1 MHGLEIRV
9 HGSVGSGEGGNEMPA
24 KTWLDEQLERLLD
37 QVRNCYPEAR
47 IAASKKRLK
56 ALWDGKPYD
65 GRIPYVLWGLPPGE
79 VPELPEGLTDNERE
93 LVVQLA
99 SIIAHSVWEDD
110 YVPGLVPGVRQ
121 VIIPSYF
128 GSEEEFASASL
139 RVKPI
144 IRKPMDVYE
153 LPEVGFGPGTPGGE
167 MLERMR
173 YFREKTRGQLPIYEA
188 DLQGPFS
195 VASQI
200 WGVEAFL
207 LAVLDYPTEVHYLL
221 QRTTDAIITYA
232 RLMREAAEGDWIPF
246 HCMPAVWFPEEKGIA
261 VSEDLMA
268 VVSPKIFRE
277 FMRPYLEQLA
287 DAFGGVF
294 VHSCGSINHV
304 IKELN
309 ELRGLVGV
317 NFSSVETDLRSLAKE
332 ARESMVLVVH
342 QSPVNR
348 TDLPLL
354 TPLEHAR
361 LCGEVFCSRG
371 GGLCMLVPCTGELI
385 PDVHAEA
392 VEKALTCR

>member
-1 MHGLEIRV
+1 MSIQ
-9 HGSVGSGEGGNEMPA
+9 A
-24 KTWLDEQLERLLD
+24 WLDGQVEQLLD

-47 IAASKKRLK
+47 IAASKKRLE
-56 ALWDGKPYD
+56 ALWDGMPYD
-65 GRIPYVLWGLPPGE
+65 GRVPYVLWGLPPGE
-79 VPELPEGLTDNERE
+79 VSELPEGLTDNERE

-99 SIIAHSVWEDD
+99 SITAHSVWKDD

-121 VIIPSYF
+121 VIIPSFF
-128 GSEEEFASASL
+128 GCVEEFASASL

-144 IRKPMDVYE
+144 IQNPRDVYE

-167 MLERMR
+167 MLERMC

-200 WGVEAFL
+200 WGVEDFL
-207 LAVLDYPTEVHYLL
+207 LAVLDYPAEVHYLL

-232 RLMREAAEGDWIPF
+232 RLMRDAAY

-277 FMRPYLEQLA
+277 YMRPYLEQLA
-287 DAFGGVF
+287 DTFGGVF

-304 IKELN
+304 VKELN
-309 ELRGLVGV
+309 EVRGLVGV
-317 NFSSVETDLRSLAKE
+317 NFSSVETDLRRLAKD
-332 ARESMVLVVH
+332 ARESMVLAVH

-348 TDLPLL
+348 KDLPLL

-361 LCGEVFCSRG
+361 LCREVFCRRG
-371 GGLCMLVPCTGELI
+371 SGLCMLVPCTAELI
-385 PDVHAEA
+385 PSIHGEA
-392 VEKALTCR
+392 VEEALACS